1 MPSIG
6 GWEIVVIVLIILLL
20 FGAKKIPDMMKSLG
34 SGLKEFKKAVNPEDE
49 KKEEGITKK

>member
-1 MPSIG
+1 
-6 GWEIVVIVLIILLL
+6 
-20 FGAKKIPDMMKSLG
+20 MMKSLG